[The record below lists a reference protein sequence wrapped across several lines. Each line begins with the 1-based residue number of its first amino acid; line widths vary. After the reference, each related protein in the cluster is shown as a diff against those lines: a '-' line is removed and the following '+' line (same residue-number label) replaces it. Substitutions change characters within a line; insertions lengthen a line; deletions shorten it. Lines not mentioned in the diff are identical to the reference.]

1 MPRTKIG
8 DPQTLL
14 GELERWVVIET
25 PTSDAARVNALMDLA
40 AGGLAEAGVAL
51 TRIPGR
57 DGYGDNLVARIN
69 ERPGVKPILVV
80 GHLDTV
86 WSTGTLAKMPF
97 RVEGDRAYGPGI
109 LDMKAGSFAAV
120 YAMREIARQR
130 VPTKR
135 PITLLLTPDEEV
147 GSPTS
152 REIIEA
158 ESAGSAL
165 ALIPEPAGLGGVCVT
180 ERKGVGR
187 FTLHVHGVGSHAG
200 GAFGDGASAV
210 VELAH
215 QILRLHDYGRYA
227 QWHHA
232 ERGADCR
239 RIASER
245 DCGRGPRGDRS
256 SRP

>member
-8 DPQTLL
+8 DPRTLL

-40 AGGLAEAGVAL
+40 VGGLAEAGVAL

-57 DGYGDNLVARIN
+57 DGYGDNSIARIN

-86 WSTGTLAKMPF
+86 WSTGTLAMMPF
-97 RVEGDRAYGPGI
+97 RVDGDRAHGPGI

-120 YAMREIARQR
+120 YAVREIARQR

-152 REIIEA
+152 RAIIEA
-158 ESAGSAL
+158 ESAEAAL
-165 ALIPEPAGLGGVCVT
+165 AL
-180 ERKGVGR
+180 
-187 FTLHVHGVGSHAG
+187 
-200 GAFGDGASAV
+200 
-210 VELAH
+210 
-215 QILRLHDYGRYA
+215 
-227 QWHHA
+227 
-232 ERGADCR
+232 
-239 RIASER
+239 
-245 DCGRGPRGDRS
+245 
-256 SRP
+256 

>member
-14 GELERWVVIET
+14 GELERWVIIET

-40 AGGLAEAGVAL
+40 VGGLAEAGVAL
-51 TRIPGR
+51 TRNPGPR
-57 DGYGDNLVARIN
+57 RLRRQSGRSHQRASGSEADPRRRPSRYRLVDGHVGDDAFSRRW
-69 ERPGVKPILVV
+69 RPRL
-80 GHLDTV
+80 
-86 WSTGTLAKMPF
+86 
-97 RVEGDRAYGPGI
+97 RPGI

-120 YAMREIARQR
+120 YAVREIARQR
-130 VPTKR
+130 LPTKR

-152 REIIEA
+152 RAIIER
-158 ESAGSAL
+158 ESAEAAL
-165 ALIPEPAGLGGVCVT
+165 ALIPEPAGLAGVCVT

-187 FTLHVHGVGSHAG
+187 FTLQVQGVGSHAG

-215 QILRLHDYGRYA
+215 QILRLHAWSIRP
-227 QWHHA
+227 
-232 ERGADCR
+232 E
-239 RIASER
+239 ASR
-245 DCGRGPRGDRS
+245 
-256 SRP
+256 